1 MGVTM
6 NEQDFGRA
14 IAKKLNAGLG
24 DMPAAQVS
32 KLNQSRNR
40 AMAVYRKPISVLGL
54 ATVGGPSA
62 NSKFGWLVKPMILV
76 PVALI
81 AIAIISANIW
91 REELQSDQGDGIDAA
106 ILSQELPIQAF
117 LDNDMETWIKAGG

>member
-14 IAKKLNAGLG
+14 IAKKLNAGLA
-24 DMPAAQVS
+24 DMPAEQVS
-32 KLNQSRNR
+32 KLNQGRNR
-40 AMAVYRKPISVLGL
+40 AMAAYREPISILGL

-62 NSKFGWLVKPMILV
+62 NSKFGWLVKPMILL
-76 PVALI
+76 PVAII
-81 AIAIISANIW
+81 AIAIVSANIW
-91 REELQSDQGDGIDAA
+91 QDELQNDQNDGIDAA

-117 LDNDMETWIKAGG
+117 LDNDMETWIKAGE

>member
-14 IAKKLNAGLG
+14 IAKKLNAGLT
-24 DMPAAQVS
+24 DMPAEQVS

-40 AMAVYRKPISVLGL
+40 AMAAYREPISILGL

-62 NSKFGWLVKPMILV
+62 NSKFGWLIKPMILA

-91 REELQSDQGDGIDAA
+91 QDELQNDQNDGIDAA

-117 LDNDMETWIKAGG
+117 LDNDMETWIKAGE

>member
-1 MGVTM
+1 M

-14 IAKKLNAGLG
+14 IAKKLNAGLA
-24 DMPAAQVS
+24 DLPAEQVS

-40 AMAVYRKPISVLGL
+40 AMAAYRKPISILSL

-62 NSKFGWLVKPMILV
+62 NSKLGWLVKPMILV

-81 AIAIISANIW
+81 AVAIVSANIW
-91 REELQSDQGDGIDAA
+91 HDELQNDQGDGIDAA

-117 LDNDMETWIKAGG
+117 LDKDMETWIKAGE

>member
-14 IAKKLNAGLG
+14 IAKKLSAGLA
-24 DMPAAQVS
+24 DLPAAQIS

-40 AMAVYRKPISVLGL
+40 AMAAYREPVSILGL

-81 AIAIISANIW
+81 SIAIISANIW
-91 REELQSDQGDGIDAA
+91 QDELQSDQGDGIDAA
-106 ILSQELPIQAF
+106 ILAQELPIQAF
-117 LDNDMETWIKAGG
+117 LDNDMETWIKAGE

>member
-1 MGVTM
+1 M

-14 IAKKLNAGLG
+14 IAKKLSSGLA
-24 DMPAAQVS
+24 DLPAAQVS

-40 AMAVYRKPISVLGL
+40 AMAAYREPISILGL

-62 NSKFGWLVKPMILV
+62 NSKFGWLVKPMILL
-76 PVALI
+76 PVAVI
-81 AIAIISANIW
+81 AVAIVSANIW
-91 REELQSDQGDGIDAA
+91 HDELQSDQADSIDAA

-117 LDNDMETWIKAGG
+117 LDNDMETWIKAGE